1 MKKSSGL
8 IFFRKIFLQS
18 KSSVF
23 SEENEPNLISLKCV
37 QRSSKIL
44 KIDFGWRWGVLL
56 MPLAYAPG
64 FLDCWA
70 IGLQVIKSK
79 MITVVL
85 KLILLPHIAT
95 AKITNLHLQIRL
107 YSCK

>member
-1 MKKSSGL
+1 MKKSSGF

-44 KIDFGWRWGVLL
+44 KIDFGWRWGGVAHALGLCPRIFRLL
-56 MPLAYAPG
+56 GHWPTGHKVKNDHCSFEINFTATCS
-64 FLDCWA
+64 DSKNN
-70 IGLQVIKSK
+70 KSSSS
-79 MITVVL
+79 
-85 KLILLPHIAT
+85 
-95 AKITNLHLQIRL
+95 N
-107 YSCK
+107 